1 MAYSVTFSTPPPSS
15 FSHINVFVEFQNNV
29 WWHQQCSKRRRVFFY
44 DSKTIWCIPFSGIKW
59 LVYVCTMYY
68 ADGICCTLVQDWFS
82 RGLRKTI
89 AVTRH
94 NSLRSH
100 QVKLVLNLLTLG
112 LKPTTLAPFIQFMLM
127 VVSICSGV
135 TKHLTWSGDTFFV
148 F

>member
-1 MAYSVTFSTPPPSS
+1 
-15 FSHINVFVEFQNNV
+15 
-29 WWHQQCSKRRRVFFY
+29 
-44 DSKTIWCIPFSGIKW
+44 
-59 LVYVCTMYY
+59 MYY

-112 LKPTTLAPFIQFMLM
+112 LKPTTLAPFIQFMLI
-127 VVSICSGV
+127 VVVVGIV
-135 TKHLTWSGDTFFV
+135 V
-148 F
+148 

>member
-1 MAYSVTFSTPPPSS
+1 MPYSVTFLTPPPSS
-15 FSHINVFVEFQNNV
+15 FSHINVFVVFQNNV
-29 WWHQQCSKRRRVFFY
+29 WWHQQCSKRSRRRVFSFFY

-59 LVYVCTMYY
+59 LVQGIPHGLYVLLLCIMLMVYVLFG
-68 ADGICCTLVQDWFS
+68 GIQQDWFS

-100 QVKLVLNLLTLG
+100 QVNLVLNLLTLG

-127 VVSICSGV
+127 VVCSSIV
-135 TKHLTWSGDTFFV
+135 M
-148 F
+148 